1 MKTLASSPAILA
13 ALLAP
18 AWAQVPPSAEQR
30 RFVEIVIQA
39 QQEFKRADNA
49 MQKGGAKQR
58 RESALCK
65 LLPEREVAAWTGKVT
80 TIDANSDGKGVL
92 GIEIAPNVL
101 VKTWN
106 NAFSDIMDKTLIDPS
121 SEVFRA
127 ASALKKGQ
135 VVSFSGRFM
144 PGTEGDCL
152 REGSMT
158 LSGKVTS
165 PEFIFQFDAV
175 GPPGAR
181 LGGAAPGRMS
191 NALEAATSPFG
202 GRKSAWAPFQESG
215 GLDRQNR
222 WFGIELRSVELRYDR
237 EGNVVEFAGSTS
249 RTGTTVTR
257 IRQVINGLCGLTE
270 EQWKREVRDDY
281 VSGEA
286 ENERCKAVYLPENRS
301 NWTFAL
307 TRKVSLAAAPAPAP
321 APAPVP
327 TPAAAPRPAA
337 APAPA
342 PAPVVA
348 AGPVPA
354 PAPAAAPMAPAPTV
368 APAPVTA
375 PVIAAAPAQVPA
387 PTVATPALAAAP
399 ALPAAGPSF
408 DCAKAT
414 HATEKMVCADRE
426 LASLD
431 VELSQAYRR
440 ARDKA
445 GDKEKL
451 RQEQLRWLRESM
463 RPCADQACLA
473 QAYRQRLTE
482 LR

>member
-1 MKTLASSPAILA
+1 MRHTLSSLA
-13 ALLAP
+13 ALLLSAFLAP
-18 AWAQVPPSAEQR
+18 AWAQQSPQPPEQR
-30 RFVEIVIQA
+30 RFLEIVAQA
-39 QQEFKRADNA
+39 QQDFKRADNA

-65 LLPEREVAAWTGKVT
+65 LLPEREVSGWTGKVT

-92 GIEIAPNVL
+92 GIEIAPNVQ

-106 NAFSDIMDKTLIDPS
+106 NAFSDMLDKTLIDPA
-121 SEVFRA
+121 SEVFQA

-135 VVSFSGRFM
+135 TISFSGRFL

-158 LSGKVTS
+158 LSGKISS

-175 GPPGAR
+175 GSPGAR
-181 LGGAAPGRMS
+181 PGAAAPGRAS

-237 EGNVVEFAGSTS
+237 DGNVVEFAGSSS
-249 RTGTTVTR
+249 RTVTTVAR
-257 IRQVINGLCGLTE
+257 IRQAINGLCGLSE
-270 EQWKREVRDDY
+270 EQWKREVRDDH
-281 VSGEA
+281 VSGQA
-286 ENERCKAVYLPENRS
+286 ENERCTAVYLPENRA
-301 NWTFAL
+301 NWTFAV
-307 TRKVSLAAAPAPAP
+307 TRKVPLVATLPPPAAPLPVVAQRPAPAPAVAPAPLAAPAPAP
-321 APAPVP
+321 LAPL
-327 TPAAAPRPAA
+327 A

-342 PAPVVA
+342 QAPVPAPIVA
-348 AGPVPA
+348 AAPAQVPAAPLPA
-354 PAPAAAPMAPAPTV
+354 PAPAAAP
-368 APAPVTA
+368 
-375 PVIAAAPAQVPA
+375 
-387 PTVATPALAAAP
+387 
-399 ALPAAGPSF
+399 AGPSF

-414 HATEKMVCADRE
+414 HATEKMICADRE
-426 LASLD
+426 LAGLD
-431 VELSQAYRR
+431 VELSQTYRR
-440 ARDKA
+440 ARDA
-445 GDKEKL
+445 AVDKDKL

-463 RPCADQACLA
+463 RPCADRDCLA
-473 QAYRQRLTE
+473 RAYRQRLAE

>member
-1 MKTLASSPAILA
+1 MKILAFSPALLA

-18 AWAQVPPSAEQR
+18 AWAQVPPPAEQR
-30 RFVEIVIQA
+30 RFVEIVVQA

-65 LLPEREVAAWTGKVT
+65 LLPEREVTGWTGKVT

-106 NAFSDIMDKTLIDPS
+106 NAFSDMMDKTLIDPS
-121 SEVFRA
+121 SEVFQA

-135 VVSFSGRFM
+135 VVSFSGRFL

-158 LSGKVTS
+158 LGGKVTS
-165 PEFIFQFDAV
+165 PEFIFQFDGV
-175 GPPGAR
+175 GAPGAR

-215 GLDRQNR
+215 GLDKQNR

-249 RTGTTVTR
+249 RTGTTVAR

-307 TRKVSLAAAPAPAP
+307 TRKVSLAAAAAPAP
-321 APAPVP
+321 AA
-327 TPAAAPRPAA
+327 AAAPRPA
-337 APAPA
+337 
-342 PAPVVA
+342 
-348 AGPVPA
+348 
-354 PAPAAAPMAPAPTV
+354 V
-368 APAPVTA
+368 APALA
-375 PVIAAAPAQVPA
+375 PV
-387 PTVATPALAAAP
+387 PALAAPTPPPAAGARGADRSPSAGPIAGRRPRRRPQLRLRQGHACHGEDGLRRPRARRPRRRAQPGLPPSARQGRRQGPSAP
-399 ALPAAGPSF
+399 GAAALAARIHATVRRHRLPCPGLPAAPGRTALTCPGACRPAGPRLS
-408 DCAKAT
+408 
-414 HATEKMVCADRE
+414 RE
-426 LASLD
+426 AARL
-431 VELSQAYRR
+431 R
-440 ARDKA
+440 A
-445 GDKEKL
+445 
-451 RQEQLRWLRESM
+451 
-463 RPCADQACLA
+463 
-473 QAYRQRLTE
+473 
-482 LR
+482 

>member
-1 MKTLASSPAILA
+1 MKILAFSPALLV

-18 AWAQVPPSAEQR
+18 AWAQVPPPAEQR
-30 RFVEIVIQA
+30 RFVEIVVQP

-65 LLPEREVAAWTGKVT
+65 LLPEREVTGWTGKVT

-106 NAFSDIMDKTLIDPS
+106 NAFSDMMDKTLIDPS
-121 SEVFRA
+121 SEVFQA

-135 VVSFSGRFM
+135 VVSFSGRFL

-158 LSGKVTS
+158 LGGKVTN
-165 PEFIFQFDAV
+165 PEFIFQFDGV
-175 GPPGAR
+175 GAPGAR

-215 GLDRQNR
+215 GLDKQNR

-249 RTGTTVTR
+249 RTGTTVAR

-307 TRKVSLAAAPAPAP
+307 TRKVSLAAAAAPAP
-321 APAPVP
+321 AA
-327 TPAAAPRPAA
+327 AAAPRPAVA
-337 APAPA
+337 PALAPVPALAAPTPAPAPAAVPVA

-348 AGPVPA
+348 A
-354 PAPAAAPMAPAPTV
+354 
-368 APAPVTA
+368 
-375 PVIAAAPAQVPA
+375 APAQVPVA
-387 PTVATPALAAAP
+387 PTAVPAQAPSPAAA
-399 ALPAAGPSF
+399 PAAGPSF

-426 LASLD
+426 LAGLD

-445 GDKEKL
+445 ADKDRL

-463 RPCADQACLA
+463 RPCADTACLA
-473 QAYRQRLTE
+473 QAYRQRLAE